1 MNIRTWRAGRR
12 SRILAAVGWTAG
24 MIVLVW
30 AVLANDEIVRAR
42 AVFRSLAHDG
52 AGAGAPGLA
61 PAQRLDRLGEGI
73 RQARSAV
80 QDVRGHTGPVRV
92 TGGAW
97 GWVPFR
103 GGDVSRLDSI
113 LDYADAL
120 LDGADAVVAWADAV
134 VSASGGELTT
144 GRLPEVATALRGER
158 QTLDEAAALLAD
170 AGRLYAEIDVAAL
183 SGATGDL
190 IRATEDLRR
199 DALLA
204 ADLAALA
211 PPLLDAAGAVASVG
225 QEAPSFTPTGE
236 YVDLDGVR
244 WALASLEQRW
254 PDIVSAAE
262 RLGPKVGA
270 DGAEMVRAAAY
281 AGDAV
286 AALSGLALAALDAES
301 ILAAG
306 LPGTPEAAGALG
318 VSLSEIQVQAS
329 LAYGALGAAGDGGP
343 FSGLFG
349 LAAGRLKTAQALAEF
364 LHRFLGYERPTV
376 HVFLGQDDE
385 ELRPSGGFLAAVWE
399 VRFDHGRL
407 SWQSFKDAYRVDR
420 LIPAGQWPVA
430 PSSFSL
436 GLGASGIPFRDQNWW
451 ADFPRSA
458 GVIRTTYELSERVKP
473 DSLVAFNQATLE
485 GLLEVTG
492 PLDLLG
498 RSATRDEVDAATV
511 RAFLREGEPP
521 PEYASVWDESR
532 YASYVVGRAIID
544 FLTRGEDIGPQ
555 RLAAAALGFLRA
567 GDLLVSAGTPELD
580 AVFNALDWDGGLP
593 RLDNDGFYWVEAN
606 AHSSKISHLLRRS
619 LEHRV
624 HLASDGS
631 ATGEITVRY
640 ENTASPAS
648 PYCVQPS
655 LPPHPPCHWLL
666 FRLYLPGGAEIVEV
680 PILPLPEGAMAATAL
695 APGTDTVAVARGADG
710 EPAEVIEV
718 SGLGTTPA
726 GGASEWRFRY
736 SLPGAARPVG
746 SERWRYTWD
755 ATRQPGMRGAAYHLD
770 IELPE
775 GACLVDNGAHSG
787 SRSLDLP
794 DQRRMMVTVDYS
806 MDPLVC
812 GDE

>member
-1 MNIRTWRAGRR
+1 MNICTWRPGRR
-12 SRILAAVGWTAG
+12 SRILAAVAWTAALV
-24 MIVLVW
+24 VLVW

-42 AVFRSLAHDG
+42 AVFRSLAGDG

-61 PAQRLDRLGEGI
+61 PARRLDRLGEGI

-80 QDVRGHTGPVRV
+80 QDVRGRTGPVRI
-92 TGGAW
+92 TAGAW

-103 GGDVSRLDSI
+103 GGDVSRLDSL
-113 LDYADAL
+113 LDYADGL

-134 VSASGGELTT
+134 VSASGGELTVA
-144 GRLPEVATALRGER
+144 RLREVAAALQGER
-158 QTLDEAAALLAD
+158 QALDEAAALLAD

-183 SGATGDL
+183 SSGTGDL
-190 IRATEDLRR
+190 VRAAENLRR

-204 ADLAALA
+204 TDLAALGPA
-211 PPLLDAAGAVASVG
+211 LLDAAGAVASVG
-225 QEAPSFTPTGE
+225 QDAPSFTPTGE
-236 YVDLDGVR
+236 YVDLNEVR
-244 WALASLEQRW
+244 SALASLEQRW

-270 DGAEMVRAAAY
+270 DAVEMARAAAH

-286 AALSGLALAALDAES
+286 AALSDLASAALDAES
-301 ILAAG
+301 VLAAG

-318 VSLSEIQVQAS
+318 VSLSEIQAQAS
-329 LAYGALGAAGDGGP
+329 IAYGALDAAGDAGP
-343 FSGLFG
+343 LPELFG
-349 LAAGRLKTAQALAEF
+349 LAADRLTAAQAFAEF
-364 LHRFLGYERPTV
+364 VYRFLGYERPVV
-376 HVFLGQDDE
+376 HLFLGQDDE

-407 SWQSFKDAYRVDR
+407 SWQRFKDAYRVDR
-420 LIPAGQWPVA
+420 LVPAEQWPLA
-430 PSSFSL
+430 PASFSL
-436 GLGASGIPFRDQNWW
+436 GLGTSVIPFRDQNWW

-458 GVIRTTYELSERVKP
+458 EVIRTTYELSERVRP

-492 PLDLLG
+492 PLDLQGLA
-498 RSATRDEVDAATV
+498 ATRDEADAATV

-521 PEYASVWDESR
+521 PEYASVWDENR

-555 RLAAAALGFLRA
+555 RLGAAALGFLRA
-567 GDLLVSAGTPELD
+567 GDLLVSAGTPEFD
-580 AVFNALDWDGGLP
+580 AVFDALGWDGGLP

-606 AHSSKISHLLRRS
+606 AYSSKISHLLRRS

-624 HLASDGS
+624 RLAPDGS

-655 LPPHPPCHWLL
+655 SPPQPPCHWLL
-666 FRLYLPGGAEIVEV
+666 FRLYLPAGAEILEV
-680 PILPLPEGAMAATAL
+680 PILPLPEGAIAAKTL
-695 APGTDTVAVARGADG
+695 APGTDTVVVARGADG

-736 SLPGAARPVG
+736 RLPGAARPVG
-746 SERWRYTWD
+746 NERWHYTWD

-775 GACLVDNGAHSG
+775 GACPVGNGAHSG
-787 SRSLDLP
+787 RQSLDLP
-794 DQRRMMVTVDYS
+794 DQRRMTVTVDYS
-806 MDPLVC
+806 MDALVC
-812 GDE
+812 GGE